1 MPDSTVSPSLCEASM
16 ARRPSTHP
24 PRLDTLRVVER
35 APGDADSLDTDDDR
49 ELEEFSGVDF
59 SDRDLSGITLRECS
73 LDDVTLTDAN
83 LRGSRLIESVLTGI
97 NAPILRSSRSTWRDV
112 TLSRSR
118 IGSGELFDATWQSVR
133 ISGSKLGYVNLRGSS
148 LTDVLFED
156 CTIDELD
163 LGGANATRVAFTGT
177 RVQTLDLTR
186 STLTHVDLRGLEF
199 QAIHGLEGLKGATVS
214 EYQLSELA
222 PLFATQL
229 GILVEG

>member
-1 MPDSTVSPSLCEASM
+1 M

-24 PRLDTLRVVER
+24 PRLDALRAVER
-35 APGDADSLDTDDDR
+35 TPGDAETLETDDDR
-49 ELEEFSGVDF
+49 ELEEFAGIDL
-59 SDRDLSGITLRECS
+59 SDRDLSGATFRECS
-73 LDDVTLTDAN
+73 FDDVTLTDTN
-83 LRGSRLIESVLTGI
+83 LRGSRLIETVLTGV
-97 NAPILRSSRSTWRDV
+97 NAPVLRSSRSTWRDV

-133 ISGSKLGYVNLRGSS
+133 ITGSKLGYVNLRGSS

-163 LGGANATRVAFTGT
+163 LGGSTATRVAFTGT

-186 STLTHVDLRGLEF
+186 ATLAHVDLRGLEF

-214 EYQLSELA
+214 EYQLGELA

>member
-1 MPDSTVSPSLCEASM
+1 M

-24 PRLDTLRVVER
+24 PRLDVLRTVER
-35 APGDADSLDTDDDR
+35 SLGDADALDTDDDR
-49 ELEEFSGVDF
+49 ELEQFSGVDL
-59 SDRDLSGITLRECS
+59 SDRDLSGITFREC
-73 LDDVTLTDAN
+73 LLEDVTLTDTN
-83 LRGSRLIESVLTGI
+83 LRGSRVIETVLEGV

-112 TLSRSR
+112 TLHRSR

-133 ISGSKLGYVNLRGSS
+133 VSSSKLGYVNLRGSS
-148 LTDVLFED
+148 LADVLFED

-163 LGGANATRVAFTGT
+163 LGGTTATRVAFTGS

-186 STLTHVDLRGLEF
+186 ATLSHVDLRGLEF

-229 GILVEG
+229 GIVVEG

>member
-1 MPDSTVSPSLCEASM
+1 M

-24 PRLDTLRVVER
+24 PRLDALRVVQR
-35 APGDADSLDTDDDR
+35 TPGNAESLDTDDDR
-49 ELEEFSGVDF
+49 ELEEFSGVDL
-59 SDRDLSGITLRECS
+59 SDRDLSGVTFRECAF
-73 LDDVTLTDAN
+73 DDVTLTETN
-83 LRGSRLIESVLTGI
+83 LRGSRVIETVLTGM

-112 TLSRSR
+112 SLSRSR

-133 ISGSKLGYVNLRGSS
+133 ISSSKLGYVNLRGSS

-156 CTIDELD
+156 CSIDELD
-163 LGGANATRVAFTGT
+163 LGGTSATRVAFTST
-177 RVQTLDLTR
+177 RVHTLDLTR
-186 STLTHVDLRGLEF
+186 AALTHVDLRGLEF
-199 QAIHGLEGLKGATVS
+199 QAILGLEGLKGATVS